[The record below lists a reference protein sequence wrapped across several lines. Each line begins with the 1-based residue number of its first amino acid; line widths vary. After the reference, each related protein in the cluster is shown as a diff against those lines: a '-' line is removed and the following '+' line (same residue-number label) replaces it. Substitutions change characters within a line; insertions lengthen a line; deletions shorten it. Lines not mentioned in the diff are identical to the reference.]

1 MPFSFVLPDPT
12 PLSSDPAERVRQ
24 QSRGLNNI
32 VFSPTGGL
40 IATSDVRMNVVV
52 RREQEIVFSAN
63 YENINPKIRATDRIR
78 DLAFHGDRYLWI
90 AAGET
95 VRQIDLNNGAE
106 LLNYVA
112 PRDWGFLVIS
122 PTSISI
128 APDGS
133 VAVAFDNGGIAI
145 WSEHGEPLQQWTDN
159 DGPRKINFLDDGRRL
174 FGTDSFSLCVWDV
187 ATREKVNRWPLEGR
201 AFGLA
206 VSPEHKWVAVRGL
219 HEAVVWD
226 LRTGTPFARFN
237 VRPGLPLLQFHPHK
251 PWLGLGAQ
259 NGIDV
264 VDVSLS
270 ERVEWL
276 RLENASLI
284 SFAFSP
290 EGNLLLAGT
299 SEETLIGFT
308 QLGE

>member
-1 MPFSFVLPDPT
+1 MPFSFVLPDLT

-32 VFSPTGGL
+32 VFSPTGRL
-40 IATSDVRMNVVV
+40 IAISDVRMNVWV

-78 DLAFHGDRYLWI
+78 DLAFQGDRYLWI
-90 AAGET
+90 AAGES
-95 VRQIDLNNGAE
+95 VRKIDLNEGRE

-122 PTSISI
+122 PTSIAI
-128 APDGS
+128 APNGW

-145 WSEHGEPLQQWTDN
+145 WSEYGELVQQWTDN
-159 DGPRKINFLDDGRRL
+159 DGPRKTSFLDDGERL
-174 FGTDSFSLCVWDV
+174 FGTDSFSLCIWEV
-187 ATREKVNRWPLEGR
+187 ATREKIHRWPLEGR
-201 AFGLA
+201 AFGVA
-206 VSPEHKWVAVRGL
+206 VCPEYKWVATRGL

-237 VRPGLPLLQFHPHK
+237 VRPGLPLLQFHPTR

-264 VDVSLS
+264 IDVSLS

-276 RLENASLI
+276 PLEGMSLI

-290 EGNLLLAGT
+290 EGDLVLAGT
-299 SEETLIGFT
+299 SEETLIGFS
-308 QLGE
+308 QIGK